1 MKILGELKVG
11 DPIYFI
17 YYSDEGDCI
26 LSVKQ
31 YTIAIITEIAI
42 GHIIKWFDKNGDLHA
57 TTLLKEENESYIT
70 RAFYGCRMCADLD
83 FVINVVNDDK
93 KCQMKKYN
101 KIIKELTNEN
111 ES

>member
-1 MKILGELKVG
+1 MKTLGELRVG

-26 LSVKQ
+26 LSVKEH
-31 YTIAIITEIAI
+31 TIAIITEIAV
-42 GHIIKWFDKNGDLHA
+42 GHIIKWIDNHGDLHA
-57 TTLLKEENESYIT
+57 ATLLKEENESYIA
-70 RAFYGCRMCADLD
+70 RAFYGCRMCADLN

-93 KCQMKKYN
+93 NSQIKKYN

>member
-1 MKILGELKVG
+1 MKTLGELKVG

-26 LSVKQ
+26 LSVKEH
-31 YTIAIITEIAI
+31 TIAIINEIAI
-42 GHIIKWFDKNGDLHA
+42 GHIIKWFDKNGDLHG

-70 RAFYGCRMCADLD
+70 RAFYQCKMCADKK
-83 FVINVVNDDK
+83 FVLEFVKDDK
-93 KCQMKKYN
+93 NRQIKKYN